1 MPPPHPLMQH
11 PCALR
16 MSTDPPIAA
25 PTIASDRVT
34 LRPVAL
40 TDAPAIARYRADPE
54 VARYQSWSGYTVAD
68 AEALCRAQAAVVF
81 ATPGTWC
88 QLAIALRE
96 TNEVIGDCGLHFAED
111 GSAQMEI
118 GFTLARDHQGR
129 GLATEAIASVLD
141 CAFGPVALHRVTAR
155 IDARNAP
162 AAALLGRLGFRCE
175 GRFAQCALFKGA
187 WCDEESHAIL
197 AREWASH
204 PQSGRA
210 TIHR

>member
-1 MPPPHPLMQH
+1 MRNPF
-11 PCALR
+11 ALR

-25 PTIASDRVT
+25 PTIACDRVT
-34 LRPVAL
+34 LRPLAL
-40 TDAPAIARYRADPE
+40 TDAPAIAAYRADPK
-54 VARYQSWSGYTVAD
+54 VACYQSWTTYTLAD
-68 AEALCRAQAAVVF
+68 AEALCRAQASIVF

-96 TNEVIGDCGLHFAED
+96 TGETIGDCGLHFAED

-118 GFTLARDHQGR
+118 GFTLARDHQGL
-129 GLATEAIASVLD
+129 GLATEAIAGILD

-162 AAALLGRLGFRCE
+162 AAALLHRLGFRCE

-187 WCDEESHAIL
+187 WCDEEAHAIL
-197 AREWASH
+197 AREWAVH
-204 PQSGRA
+204 PAGGRS
-210 TIHR
+210 TITR